1 MEVLAEFAKILLPAG
16 VVLYAMYL
24 TVRSF
29 LKKDMEMKFLDI
41 KIKNTET
48 VLPIRLQAY
57 ERMCLFLE
65 RISPNNLIPRL
76 NVGTYNAIEFQHL
89 LLKEVREEFNHNL
102 SQQVYM
108 SDEAWNLIK
117 NAMEEVVVIIN
128 ESAQDLTEKHKSLDL
143 AKVIIEKMLDRNI
156 DPITYPLS
164 FIKDEIRQSY

>member
-156 DPITYPLS
+156 DPISYPLS